1 MSINYTND
9 NTVIFTL
16 ARMNPPTPGHLFLIQ
31 TLIYE
36 AVSKNIDKVYIILS
50 KTNNNN
56 KDPIPCEEK
65 QNVLGHP
72 DDITKTM
79 INILKDKLESE
90 TDDETLK
97 GKIANLNVIT
107 VCVQTDGTPFTPLAK
122 ILIDLQDANLI
133 LCIGEDRKN
142 MLDSITNYFFK
153 WENVNSITGIILPR
167 EEMNEYIE
175 KSKIP
180 EELDKLEISKVPIN
194 AMSATFVR
202 NIVENHRRD
211 KFIELYSPYLDEEK
225 IPGLYEKILH
235 GVEYLDSIEKSEEQ
249 EKPLKYQYPMIKGI
263 SIFPIKETEK
273 PKKERKTTKTTKNRE
288 NRENIQMEG
297 GKKTKRNCI
306 KKIKTKKYVKTN
318 HNQRRNTKK
327 RSTTNRR
334 CLKYKKNKKNI
345 TKL

>member
-97 GKIANLNVIT
+97 GKIANLKVIT
-107 VCVQTDGTPFTPLAK
+107 VCLQTGGTPFTPLAK

-142 MLDSITNYFFK
+142 MLDSITSYFFK

-180 EELDKLEISKVPIN
+180 EELDKLEISEVPIN

-202 NIVENHRRD
+202 NIVKNHRRD
-211 KFIELYSPYLDEEK
+211 KFIELYSPYLDQDK
-225 IPGLYEKILH
+225 ISSLYYQILSGLSLPT
-235 GVEYLDSIEKSEEQ
+235 SEKSEEE

-288 NRENIQMEG
+288 NIQMEG
-297 GKKTKRNCI
+297 GKKTKRKGI
-306 KKIKTKKYVKTN
+306 KKNKTKKYVKTN

-334 CLKYKKNKKNI
+334 CLKYKSIKK
-345 TKL
+345 L